1 MAPTLPRRLPL
12 EEALRTEMAIN
23 MPNLFNRGESRLPQA
38 LHFLNKETREAADA
52 STEALILRPRV
63 LRRHMGGLNLS
74 ILSGSPRPCCPIPNL
89 QTSSWNLRG
98 DANAFGV
105 PDLQDD
111 HSCAERV

>member
-1 MAPTLPRRLPL
+1 MAPALPRRLPL

-23 MPNLFNRGESRLPQA
+23 MPNPLDRGVSRLPQA
-38 LHFLNKETREAADA
+38 VHFLSKETREAADA
-52 STEALILRPRV
+52 STEAVIRRPGV
-63 LRRHMGGLNLS
+63 LCRHMGGLNLS
-74 ILSGSPRPCCPIPNL
+74 ILGRCPRPCCPIPNL

-98 DANAFGV
+98 YANASGV